1 MHYRCIIDVYYL
13 EEPNNLVKGMLVL
26 ADGIMDQKIRKKG
39 EGWVFGRV
47 KNGIF

>member
-1 MHYRCIIDVYYL
+1 MKSGAEVKVQPLLTEKYSVECII
-13 EEPNNLVKGMLVL
+13 
-26 ADGIMDQKIRKKG
+26 DGIMDQKIRKKG